1 MAGAGRW
8 ALVETLVVL
17 GRTARVPVGL
27 YDQLVMIW
35 AGRTF
40 EDPSVLPQNGRTD
53 PPTQR
58 SARAAAPTAGCAGRK
73 ENFSPCF
80 CDQLIVGT
88 VPWERTG
95 ED

>member
-1 MAGAGRW
+1 M
-8 ALVETLVVL
+8 
-17 GRTARVPVGL
+17 PVGL

-40 EDPSVLPQNGRTD
+40 EVGRTDPQDGRTD

-58 SARAAAPTAGCAGRK
+58 PARAAAPTAGAAGRK